1 MPIGKSFQLLEQPHV
16 DANGTVSCHMGSTH
30 RTWNKGCGH
39 AEKLLAGNLRS
50 KTLNSAM
57 SYRRRLDR
65 VLSAENHSQLF
76 PGPSRFPSILLGR
89 S

>member
-57 SYRRRLDR
+57 SYRNFSQVPAVSPPYCLVDPD
-65 VLSAENHSQLF
+65 SAQGFWIE
-76 PGPSRFPSILLGR
+76 G
-89 S
+89 